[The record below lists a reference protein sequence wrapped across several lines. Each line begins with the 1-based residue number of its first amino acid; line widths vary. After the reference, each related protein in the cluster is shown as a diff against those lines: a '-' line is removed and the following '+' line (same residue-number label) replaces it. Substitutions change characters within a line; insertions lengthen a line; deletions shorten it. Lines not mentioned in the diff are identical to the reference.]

1 MRIVQLTNML
11 PKTAR
16 LKLIFL
22 HRGLNDALDSCQEML
37 LVHGS
42 HLGQRIFAGTK

>member
-1 MRIVQLTNML
+1 MHLLAGVEVNMHIVQFTNML

-22 HRGLNDALDSCQEML
+22 HRGLNEALDSCQEMSMDTSS
-37 LVHGS
+37 V
-42 HLGQRIFAGTK
+42 